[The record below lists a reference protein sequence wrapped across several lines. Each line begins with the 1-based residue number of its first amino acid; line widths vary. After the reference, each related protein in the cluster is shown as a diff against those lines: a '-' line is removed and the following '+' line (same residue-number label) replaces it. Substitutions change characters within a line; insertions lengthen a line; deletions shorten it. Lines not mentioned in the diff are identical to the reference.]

1 MKKKWQLTAMI
12 VGLLVVV
19 VGMNT
24 IADMQRQK
32 AEKLAKAAEKARM
45 DAEMK
50 AAEANPSPHGPT
62 KSSKPAFELPAAS
75 GPQTA
80 PIKLEVFI
88 NNSNS
93 CHQATVTE
101 IAGLG
106 KVYGNL
112 LRVEWLSMLKPE
124 VTKRSDSYQI
134 GCEAGLLL
142 NDKIEHKITRLGGK
156 QIVNFRGPVGDKY
169 KIGELYAAINQE
181 LQAKGKPIPATAKE
195 RAR

>member
-1 MKKKWQLTAMI
+1 MI

-32 AEKLAKAAEKARM
+32 AQELAKAAEKARM
-45 DAEMK
+45 AAEMK
-50 AAEANPSPHGPT
+50 AAETDTEPHGPT
-62 KSSKPAFELPAAS
+62 KSGQPAFALPAAS
-75 GPQTA
+75 GPKTA
-80 PIKLEVFI
+80 PVKLEVFI

-93 CHQATVTE
+93 CHQVNVNE
-101 IAGLG
+101 MGKLG

-124 VTKRSDSYQI
+124 VAKRSDLYQI

-142 NDKIEHKITRLGGK
+142 DGKIEHKIDRLGGK
-156 QIVNFRGPVGDKY
+156 QIVSFRGPVGDKY
-169 KIGELYAAINQE
+169 KMGDLYAALNQE
-181 LQAKGKPIPATAKE
+181 LTAKGKPVPAAAKQL
-195 RAR
+195 AK